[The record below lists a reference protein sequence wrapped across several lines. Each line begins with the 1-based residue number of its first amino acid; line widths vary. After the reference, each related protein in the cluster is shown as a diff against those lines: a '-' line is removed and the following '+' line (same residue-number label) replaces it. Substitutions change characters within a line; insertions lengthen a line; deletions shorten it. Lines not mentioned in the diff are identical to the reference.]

1 MPNRF
6 KVKEQTQ
13 KSREHALN
21 GYKNQGM
28 RIDYIFITEP
38 LLKSLRD
45 VFVDTWARKKRQPK
59 PSDHAPVVGVFEL

>member
-1 MPNRF
+1 M
-6 KVKEQTQ
+6 E
-13 KSREHALN
+13 
-21 GYKNQGM
+21 NQGM

-38 LLKSLRD
+38 LLESLRD